1 MIHFHVPP
9 PYTAPRGQY
18 KDYYIRSQFGS
29 GLLPAYGGAP
39 RQKGHSLGTFL
50 GGLFKSAIPLLSH
63 VGRSVAKTAG
73 KALLSTGAGVLS
85 DVLSGQSMGSS
96 ISNRSKAA
104 GKQLLKRAATATQG
118 YISSATS
125 PSPPKRRATVK
136 GTGRATTLVK
146 RRKKNQKKKN
156 QTTQRGQ
163 GRKRKNTISRAKVT
177 LF

>member
-1 MIHFHVPP
+1 MLHYYAPP
-9 PYTAPRGQY
+9 PYIAPRGQY

-29 GLLPAYGGAP
+29 GLLPAYGGVP
-39 RQKGHSLGTFL
+39 RQKGHSLGSFL
-50 GGLFKSAIPLLSH
+50 GGLFKSAIPLLST
-63 VGRSVAKTAG
+63 VGKSVAKTAG

-85 DVLSGQSMGSS
+85 DVLSGQSMKSS

-104 GKQLLKRAATATQG
+104 GKQLLKRAANATQG
-118 YISSATS
+118 YISSATG

-146 RRKKNQKKKN
+146 RQKKKKKKP
-156 QTTQRGQ
+156 TQRGQ
-163 GRKRKNTISRAKVT
+163 GRKKQNRTARSKVT